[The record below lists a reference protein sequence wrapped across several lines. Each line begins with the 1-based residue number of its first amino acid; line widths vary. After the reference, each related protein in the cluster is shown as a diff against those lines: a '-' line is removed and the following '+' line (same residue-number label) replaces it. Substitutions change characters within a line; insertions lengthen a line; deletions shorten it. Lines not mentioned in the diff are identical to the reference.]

1 MPHATESES
10 EPSSTYKNIQIKK
23 LAPTFGAEVTGVDFS
38 KPVEPEV
45 FKEIHDAI
53 TEYGV
58 LVFRRTG
65 LDDEHHVA
73 FSRLFGDLDDVKPY
87 LTLGRKNRFAYD
99 ELFDVSNLEDDG
111 SLVQVDSKRDHT
123 SRGNSLFHVD
133 SSFNPRRASY
143 SLLRAHELPPAAYG
157 GNTDFADTRSAFDE
171 LPVSLKTKLLE
182 FNYIG
187 AHSLWHSRK
196 KACPSDS
203 PFLRHVDPE
212 SYPFGRH
219 RIVQRHESSGRMN
232 LYIANHLHHLER
244 ERERGPSTPVD
255 GAGSLT
261 QKRGPGGNDN
271 DGSERALERV
281 PEPEGT
287 ELIET
292 LLSHATQ
299 PQFLLSVEWHD
310 LGDLVIWDNTAVMH
324 RAGEYKGMGK
334 YRRDMRR
341 TTVHD
346 ASGGAWGLNERTEE
360 RMGLP

>member
-10 EPSSTYKNIQIKK
+10 EPSATFEHIQIKK
-23 LAPTFGAEVTGVDFS
+23 LAPTFGAEVSGVDFS

-58 LVFRRTG
+58 LVFRKTG
-65 LDDEHHVA
+65 LDDERHVA

-143 SLLRAHELPPAAYG
+143 SLLRAYELPPTGYG
-157 GNTDFADTRSAFDE
+157 GNTDFADTRTALDD
-171 LPVSLKTKLLE
+171 LPVALKTKLTQN
-182 FNYIG
+182 NYIG

-196 KACPSDS
+196 KACPPNS
-203 PFLRHVDPE
+203 PFLSNIDPE

-219 RIVQRHESSGRMN
+219 RIVQRHEASGRMN

-244 ERERGPSTPVD
+244 EHDSGPEHGRGE
-255 GAGSLT
+255 
-261 QKRGPGGNDN
+261 NDN
-271 DGSERALERV
+271 DGPQRAPVRARERV
-281 PEPEGT
+281 PESEGT
-287 ELIET
+287 QLIET

-299 PQFLLSVEWHD
+299 PQFLLSVDWHD
-310 LGDLVIWDNTAVMH
+310 PGDLVIWDNTAVMH

-346 ASGGAWGLNERTEE
+346 ASGEAWGLNERTEE